1 MKIAIGMIV
10 RNLISAHP
18 LTDFLD
24 NAEKYEW
31 LADRE
36 FITLIAGDGE
46 ERERLSELH
55 KQLGLRNTFFLGNQ
69 KQDELR
75 RLYNAADVL

>member
-24 NAEKYEW
+24 NAEKY
-31 LADRE
+31 DHP
-36 FITLIAGDGE
+36 I
-46 ERERLSELH
+46 ERNRSIIPRTGKEKSLENGAR
-55 KQLGLRNTFFLGNQ
+55 K
-69 KQDELR
+69 
-75 RLYNAADVL
+75 V

>member
-1 MKIAIGMIV
+1 MLGSLQHLRVWTRCCARRAAMSGWRIG
-10 RNLISAHP
+10 
-18 LTDFLD
+18 
-24 NAEKYEW
+24 
-31 LADRE
+31 E

-46 ERERLSELH
+46 ERESLSELH

>member
-1 MKIAIGMIV
+1 MLESLQHSKGCGHVVGTA
-10 RNLISAHP
+10 RR
-18 LTDFLD
+18 
-24 NAEKYEW
+24 YER